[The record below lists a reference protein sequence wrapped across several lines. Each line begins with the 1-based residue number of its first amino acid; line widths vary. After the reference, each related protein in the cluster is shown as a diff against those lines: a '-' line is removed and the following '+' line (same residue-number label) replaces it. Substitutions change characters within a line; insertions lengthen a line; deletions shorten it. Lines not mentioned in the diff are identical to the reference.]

1 MTKLNEKEIIDLF
14 FSNLLKKNKT
24 QFQIRDDV
32 SLLSFKDLRKN
43 NVKSFNSYHIVIK
56 SDMLVEST
64 DVVKKMKIWQIAR
77 KSIVSAVS
85 DMSAKGIKPPYFSL
99 LSLGIPR

>member
-32 SLLSFKDLRKN
+32 SLK
-43 NVKSFNSYHIVIK
+43 
-56 SDMLVEST
+56 
-64 DVVKKMKIWQIAR
+64 
-77 KSIVSAVS
+77 
-85 DMSAKGIKPPYFSL
+85 
-99 LSLGIPR
+99 